1 MKYFTIMHGITGD
14 YPCEY
19 KSKRKA
25 EQAAANIRGLGY
37 DVDVIKVEER
47 EAKNE
52 SVRLF

>member
-1 MKYFTIMHGITGD
+1 MKYLTIMHGITGD

-25 EQAAANIRGLGY
+25 EKAAANIRGLGY

-47 EAKNE
+47 K
-52 SVRLF
+52 VQTK